1 MLNLIP
7 NEINLKTEKH
17 QKNSENVNFSLKEQ
31 FCVISVGSPAFFGFL
46 MFFFFEDNISKNF
59 NNHVKFQLLRK
70 S

>member
-46 MFFFFEDNISKNF
+46 MFFFLKTIFPKISITMLNF
-59 NNHVKFQLLRK
+59 NY
-70 S
+70 